1 MCAAPFRHLLIYEFL
16 ALALLSQMIQV
27 SDGCTPFFI
36 IKHNMIKRTLFICT
50 AITCLVMA
58 TQASTF
64 RVNNVDPSAPYASIA
79 DAIEVASEGDT
90 IMVEGSSTSYG
101 DVTINKRVVLIGPG
115 YWLRENG
122 IETETGY
129 SAMVKTL
136 TTTEEGTVI
145 MGMYSNRQ
153 IIVGAPGTII
163 QRCAI
168 VSADYR
174 SIEMLKGADNCV
186 ITQCFLSGGLGSNY
200 ESETTYR
207 HFISNNIIEVMQ
219 LWFLNDSYVGYNTIY
234 SSWKNYSC
242 GIGNKIERNL
252 LNMME
257 YPMSFNDQS
266 YNLNLVDN
274 LLLGNFFN
282 TTINTDK
289 DIRDY
294 VYPQAANGRGAFA
307 GDTPYV
313 ISGIPASP
321 IIETLT
327 VPNSAEAGG
336 EMTIKVKLGTA
347 K

>member
-1 MCAAPFRHLLIYEFL
+1 MKKRKLLTT
-16 ALALLSQMIQV
+16 S
-27 SDGCTPFFI
+27 FI
-36 IKHNMIKRTLFICT
+36 VCMAMT
-50 AITCLVMA
+50 AQSA
-58 TQASTF
+58 TF
-64 RVNNVDPSAPYASIA
+64 RVNNVDPSAPYASIQ
-79 DAIEVASEGDT
+79 DAVKIASEGDT

-122 IETETGY
+122 IKTETGY

-136 TTTEEGTVI
+136 TTTKEGTVI
-145 MGMYSNRQ
+145 MGMYSSDQ

-168 VSADYR
+168 VSAKYR
-174 SIEMLKGADNCV
+174 SIEMQNGADNCV

-219 LWFLNDSYVGYNTIY
+219 LWYLNDSYVGYNTIY
-234 SSWKNYSC
+234 SRWKNNSC

-252 LNMME
+252 LNMTE
-257 YPMSFNDQS
+257 YPMAFNYQKN
-266 YNLNLVDN
+266 NLNLVDN
-274 LLLGNFFN
+274 LLLGDFFK
-282 TTINTDK
+282 TTINTDM

-294 VYPQAANGRGAFA
+294 AYPQAANGRGAFA

>member
-1 MCAAPFRHLLIYEFL
+1 MKKRKLLTT
-16 ALALLSQMIQV
+16 S
-27 SDGCTPFFI
+27 FI
-36 IKHNMIKRTLFICT
+36 VCMAMT
-50 AITCLVMA
+50 AQSA
-58 TQASTF
+58 TF
-64 RVNNVDPSAPYASIA
+64 RVNNVDPSAPYASIE
-79 DAIEVASEGDT
+79 DAVEVALEGDT

-136 TTTEEGTVI
+136 TTTKEGTVI
-145 MGMYSNRQ
+145 MGMYSNDQ

-168 VSADYR
+168 VSVKYR
-174 SIEMLKGADNCV
+174 SIEMQNGADNCV
-186 ITQCFLSGGLGSNY
+186 ITQCFLSGGLGSIDE
-200 ESETTYR
+200 ESTTYR
-207 HFISNNIIEVMQ
+207 HFISNNIIDDMQ
-219 LWFLNDSYVGYNTIY
+219 LWYLNDSYVGYNTVY
-234 SSWKNYSC
+234 DNWKNYTC
-242 GIGNKIERNL
+242 GVGNKIERNL
-252 LNMME
+252 LNMTE
-257 YPMSFNDQS
+257 YPLGFN
-266 YNLNLVDN
+266 NKKNNINAVDN
-274 LLLGNFFN
+274 YFIGDFFK
-282 TTINTDK
+282 TIIKKDT

-294 VYPQAANGRGAFA
+294 AYPQASNGYGAFA

-336 EMTIKVKLGTA
+336 TMTIKVKLGTA